1 MSVERNKAVVLGF
14 LDALAHGNREAAR
27 EAFAEDATWSY
38 PPSLG
43 GPGIHRG
50 RDAIFDVY
58 FAVDERLYETGTR
71 RYDLRVRNTIAEG
84 DSVAVEMRHCGRTWD
99 GRAYETDYHVLYL
112 LEAGHIRHVRE
123 YFDSL
128 MPAELRAENTVT
140 RNLRFLLLEILDH
153 FLLVSIQPTGQKN
166 KSELQLQR
174 CHRITLA
181 RPGRAKID

>member
-14 LDALAHGNREAAR
+14 LDALARGNREAAR

-58 FAVDERLYETGTR
+58 FAADERLYETGTR
-71 RYDLRVRNTIAEG
+71 RYDLRVRNAIAEG
-84 DSVAVEMRHCGRTWD
+84 DGVAVEMRHCGRTRD

-112 LEAGHIRHVRE
+112 LEAGRIRHVRE

-128 MPAELRAENTVT
+128 YVRRLYSDEELGV
-140 RNLRFLLLEILDH
+140 
-153 FLLVSIQPTGQKN
+153 
-166 KSELQLQR
+166 
-174 CHRITLA
+174 
-181 RPGRAKID
+181 